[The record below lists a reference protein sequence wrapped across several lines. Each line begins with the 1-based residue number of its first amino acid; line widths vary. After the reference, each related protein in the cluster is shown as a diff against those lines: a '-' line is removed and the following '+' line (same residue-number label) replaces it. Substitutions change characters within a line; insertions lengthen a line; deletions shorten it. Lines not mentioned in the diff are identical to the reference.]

1 MTASYEQDFGLWAEQ
16 MANLLA
22 SGRFSELDI
31 ENLVEE
37 VRDLSKRER
46 DRLLSSLRLILYHL
60 LKWDYQPQKRSRSW
74 HNTIGRE
81 RNNVSSLRLILYHL
95 LKWDYQPQKR
105 SRSWHNTIGRERNNV
120 SLYLEDSPSLSQYL
134 NEDFLNKMYR
144 VARSDA
150 MRETGLEFPSTCPYG
165 IEDVL
170 NRSIFLSEK

>member
-16 MANLLA
+16 MADLLA

-46 DRLLSSLRLILYHL
+46 DRLLSSLRLILH
-60 LKWDYQPQKRSRSW
+60 
-74 HNTIGRE
+74 
-81 RNNVSSLRLILYHL
+81 HL

-170 NRSIFLSEK
+170 NRSIFLSEQ

>member
-16 MANLLA
+16 MADLLA

-46 DRLLSSLRLILYHL
+46 DRLLSSLRLILH
-60 LKWDYQPQKRSRSW
+60 
-74 HNTIGRE
+74 
-81 RNNVSSLRLILYHL
+81 HL